1 MTEPWA
7 DGPPPN
13 PAPPGL
19 PPEEKP
25 QGIGPWILAGV
36 ICTAAVIAVIIAVVV
51 VVNGDDKK
59 SASDSKAGAG
69 SSSQGSSTS
78 APTSSSQPAPNTST
92 DAPQSPTA
100 TSTPSPT
107 KPTQTPVA
115 PTNKQTAEPTA
126 EPTDEPQDSG
136 ALGIVDACNQAS
148 SASSQKIS
156 TNPSVGI
163 SSGQPVYVMTSLL
176 YYVGYIDVATSS
188 FTSSVESLVIDY
200 QSSRGLFA
208 DGIVG
213 PDTWAQLIA
222 DAC

>member
-13 PAPPGL
+13 RTPPGL

-36 ICTAAVIAVIIAVVV
+36 ICTAAVIAVVIAVIV

-69 SSSQGSSTS
+69 SSSQGSSSSS
-78 APTSSSQPAPNTST
+78 APTSSSQPAPNTSG
-92 DAPQSPTA
+92 DAPQSPT
-100 TSTPSPT
+100 TSSAPSSSEA
-107 KPTQTPVA
+107 TQTPVA
-115 PTNKQTAEPTA
+115 PTNKQTT

-148 SASSQKIS
+148 SAQSQKIS

-163 SSGQPVYVMTSLL
+163 SSGQAVYVMTSLL
-176 YYVGYIDVATSS
+176 YYVGYTDVASSS
-188 FTSSVESLVIDY
+188 FSSSMESNVIAY
-200 QSSRGLFA
+200 QESRGLFA

-213 PDTWAQLIA
+213 PDTWGQLIS